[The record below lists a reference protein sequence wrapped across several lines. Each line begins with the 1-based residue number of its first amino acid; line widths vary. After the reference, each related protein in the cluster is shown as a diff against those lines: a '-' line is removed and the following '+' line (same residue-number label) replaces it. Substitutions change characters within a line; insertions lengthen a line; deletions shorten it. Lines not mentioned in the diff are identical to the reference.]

1 MELGF
6 RFTCFNIREWYK
18 IWTLPEKEEARNLPA
33 ALGCH
38 PELGVLASR
47 RTHCRGNESQG

>member
-18 IWTLPEKEEARNLPA
+18 IWTLPEKREARSLPA

-38 PELGVLASR
+38 PELGVLANR